1 MWKYVALGQI
11 TGEETVANNIS
22 RRELLKGGGVIA
34 VGLVA
39 PRWLSTIAK
48 ADVFRQAKGGKL
60 ASDTVLVVCQ
70 FSGGNDGLNTV
81 IPYAN
86 KAYYTWRPTIG
97 IPEDQVLKLT
107 DQVGLHPSLAGVAS
121 LYKEGKVAII
131 QNVGYPNPNR
141 SHFRSMDIWQS
152 ASPDD
157 AMRYGWIGRH
167 FDHMMD
173 VGPLNPVVALGLSTE
188 KPLALTGDKA
198 SIPCFASLV
207 DLKSMVGDP
216 DAERMLRDIQGTD
229 SSPKQDVVKQ
239 ANNTALDAMT
249 ILNAQLATYAPK
261 QDYGTHAFGQ
271 GFKQLAQIIATSPST
286 RVLYFACGSFDTHAR
301 QADTQKTLFD
311 GFDKGVSAFMKEMES
326 IGKADKVI
334 VLTFSEFGRRV
345 GENGSAGTDH
355 GTAAPMFVIGKS
367 VKGGLHGPIPD
378 LDDLDNGDLKFK
390 IDFREVYA
398 ATLDTWMGGDSEIVL
413 GQKFQHV
420 DVL

>member
-1 MWKYVALGQI
+1 M
-11 TGEETVANNIS
+11 
-22 RRELLKGGGVIA
+22 IA

-39 PRWLSTIAK
+39 PRWLSTIAR

-60 ASDTVLVVCQ
+60 PKDTVLVVCQ

-97 IPEDQVLKLT
+97 IPEDKILKL
-107 DQVGLHPSLAGVAS
+107 DDSIGLHPSLAGVQG

-131 QNVGYPNPNR
+131 NNVGYPNPNR
-141 SHFRSMDIWQS
+141 SHFTSMDIWQS
-152 ASPDD
+152 ASPE
-157 AMRYGWIGRH
+157 RSLSYGWIGRH

-173 VGPLNPVVALGLSTE
+173 TGPLNPVVALGLSTE
-188 KPLALTGDKA
+188 KPLLLTADKA

-207 DLKSMVGDP
+207 DLQSMVGDP
-216 DAERMLRDIQGTD
+216 DAERMLRDIQGTNL
-229 SSPKQDVVKQ
+229 SPADKVVQ
-239 ANNTALDAMT
+239 EANNTALDAMT
-249 ILNAQLATYAPK
+249 VLNAKLATYAPK
-261 QDYGTHAFGQ
+261 QDYGTHSFGQ
-271 GFKQLAQIIATSPST
+271 GFKQLAQIIATSPNT
-286 RVLYFACGSFDTHAR
+286 RVLYFANGSFDTHAN
-301 QADTQKTLFD
+301 QLTTQETLLS
-311 GFDKGVSAFMKEMES
+311 GFDKGVTAFQREMES
-326 IGKADKVI
+326 LGMADKVI

-355 GTAAPMFVIGKS
+355 GTAAPMFVIGKN
-367 VKGGLHGPIPD
+367 VKGGMHGPIPD

-398 ATLDTWMGGDSEIVL
+398 STLDTWMGGDSEIVL
-413 GQKFQHV
+413 GQKFDHV